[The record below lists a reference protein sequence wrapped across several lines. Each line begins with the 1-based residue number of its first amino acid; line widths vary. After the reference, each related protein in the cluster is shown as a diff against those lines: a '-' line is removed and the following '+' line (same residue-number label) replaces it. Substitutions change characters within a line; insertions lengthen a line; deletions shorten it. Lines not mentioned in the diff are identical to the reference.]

1 VELSKKARPENGLA
15 AAAEY
20 FRKDPWF
27 RFVCAKCPQSVRCGR
42 ATKVIKK
49 QTQIIGIIIVVV
61 HWQARDIDA
70 KQDTHIF

>member
-1 VELSKKARPENGLA
+1 VRSFQKRHGPKTDWLRPLNILEKIRG
-15 AAAEY
+15 
-20 FRKDPWF
+20 
-27 RFVCAKCPQSVRCGR
+27 FVSCVQSVRCGR